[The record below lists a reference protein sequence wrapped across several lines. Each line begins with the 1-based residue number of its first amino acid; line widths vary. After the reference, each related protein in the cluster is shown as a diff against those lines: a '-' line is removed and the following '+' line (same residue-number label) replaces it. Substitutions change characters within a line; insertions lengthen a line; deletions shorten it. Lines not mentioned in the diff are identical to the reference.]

1 MELVFKFQEFE
12 GPLDLIIYLVKKK
25 KLSIRDIPLSQL
37 ADEFYEYLQQMKN
50 LNLNITSEFIVTA
63 SYLMELKSKSLL
75 PRSSEDESFKISKEK
90 FYSQVEKYAALK
102 DLVEKVKNSENLNIE
117 KMPVSVKTVFPKINE
132 KKLKDIIKNAI
143 KEVELKQK
151 VYKIKKEEITIE
163 TIMSKVLNSNINKNL
178 YEILKNL
185 NSKYEIIMYFLA
197 ILELIKL
204 KKITLDE
211 EFYIRSV

>member
-90 FYSQVEKYAALK
+90 FYSQVEQYAALK

>member
-90 FYSQVEKYAALK
+90 FYSQVEQYAALK

-163 TIMSKVLNSNINKNL
+163 TIMSKVLNTNINKNL

>member
-12 GPLDLIIYLVKKK
+12 GPLDLIIYLVKKN

>member
-75 PRSSEDESFKISKEK
+75 PRSSEDEFFKISKEK
-90 FYSQVEKYAALK
+90 FYSQVEQYAALK
-102 DLVEKVKNSENLNIE
+102 DLVEKVKNNENLNIE
-117 KMPVSVKTVFPKINE
+117 KIPVSVKTVFPKINE
-132 KKLKDIIKNAI
+132 KKLKNIIKNAI

>member
-102 DLVEKVKNSENLNIE
+102 DLVEKVRNSENLNIE
-117 KMPVSVKTVFPKINE
+117 KIPVSVKTVFPKINE

-163 TIMSKVLNSNINKNL
+163 TIMSKVLNSNLNKNL

>member
-12 GPLDLIIYLVKKK
+12 GPLDLIIYLVKKN

-163 TIMSKVLNSNINKNL
+163 TIMSKVLNSNLNKNL

>member
-12 GPLDLIIYLVKKK
+12 GPLDLIIYLVKKN

-102 DLVEKVKNSENLNIE
+102 HLVEKVRNSENLNIE
-117 KMPVSVKTVFPKINE
+117 KIPVSVKTVFPKINE

-178 YEILKNL
+178 YEILKSL

>member
-102 DLVEKVKNSENLNIE
+102 DLVEKVRNSENLNIE
-117 KMPVSVKTVFPKINE
+117 KIPVSVKTVFPKINE

>member
-12 GPLDLIIYLVKKK
+12 GPLDLIIYLVKKN

-163 TIMSKVLNSNINKNL
+163 TIMSKVLNTNINKNL

>member
-25 KLSIRDIPLSQL
+25 KLSIRDIPISQL

-75 PRSSEDESFKISKEK
+75 PRSSEDEFFKISKEK
-90 FYSQVEKYAALK
+90 FYSQVEQYAALK
-102 DLVEKVKNSENLNIE
+102 DLVEKVKNNENLNIE
-117 KMPVSVKTVFPKINE
+117 KIPVSVKAVFPKINE

-204 KKITLDE
+204 KKIVLDE

>member
-90 FYSQVEKYAALK
+90 FYSQVEQYAALK

-163 TIMSKVLNSNINKNL
+163 TIMSKVLNSNLNKNL

>member
-1 MELVFKFQEFE
+1 
-12 GPLDLIIYLVKKK
+12 
-25 KLSIRDIPLSQL
+25 
-37 ADEFYEYLQQMKN
+37 MKN

-102 DLVEKVKNSENLNIE
+102 DLVEKVRNSENLNIE
-117 KMPVSVKTVFPKINE
+117 KIPVSVKTVFPKINE

-163 TIMSKVLNSNINKNL
+163 TIMSKVLNSNLNKNL

>member
-163 TIMSKVLNSNINKNL
+163 TIMSKVLNSNLNKNL